1 MRVVIAGGGSVG
13 TAIALDLLDRH
24 HDVTLL
30 EHVTETAEKLKS
42 LLPGV
47 SVMAADACEYA
58 NLSAADLRSADVV
71 IAATGD
77 DEDNLV
83 VSWLSKQEFG
93 VPRVIARINNSRN
106 EWLFNETWG
115 VDVSVS
121 TPALITS
128 LVDEAV
134 EVGAIINLMDL
145 AQGRMCL
152 IEVTL
157 AANAPAVV
165 RRTDARRTASTRHGA
180 RRRGRAKR
188 PTDGALAHDAVPGA
202 RSRDP
207 GRARRRHAGV
217 RVGVH
222 RVVVSLILK
231 ASAPSAT

>member
-1 MRVVIAGGGSVG
+1 MRVVVAGGGSVG
-13 TAIALDLLDRH
+13 TAIAIDLIDRH
-24 HDVTLL
+24 HDVTLM
-30 EHVTETAEKLKS
+30 EQRSEIADKLRS
-42 LLPGV
+42 VVPGV
-47 SVMAADACEYA
+47 TVLAADACEYA
-58 NLSAADLRSADVV
+58 SLSAADVRNADVV

-134 EVGAIINLMDL
+134 EVGSIINLMDL
-145 AQGRMCL
+145 ANGKMRL

-157 AANAPAVV
+157 ASNAPAVARKLTLDELRLADSV
-165 RRTDARRTASTRHGA
+165 RVVAVVRSDQPLIPS
-180 RRRGRAKR
+180 
-188 PTDGALAHDAVPGA
+188 PTMRFLEHDHVILMA
-202 RSRDP
+202 RSD
-207 GRARRRHAGV
+207 ASQECAAAF
-217 RVGVH
+217 VG
-222 RVVVSLILK
+222 
-231 ASAPSAT
+231 

>member
-13 TAIALDLLDRH
+13 TSIALDLVDRN

-30 EHVTETAEKLKS
+30 EQVTATAEKLKS

-47 SVMAADACEYA
+47 NVMAADACEYK
-58 NLSAADLRSADVV
+58 NLAAADLRSADVV

-93 VPRVIARINNSRN
+93 VPRVISRINNARN
-106 EWLFNETWG
+106 EWLFNESWG

-134 EVGAIINLMDL
+134 EVGSIIKLMDL
-145 AQGRMCL
+145 AQGRMRL

-157 AANAPAVV
+157 ASSAPAV
-165 RRTDARRTASTRHGA
+165 
-180 RRRGRAKR
+180 
-188 PTDGALAHDAVPGA
+188 A
-202 RSRDP
+202 RSLTLDELRLPDS
-207 GRARRRHAGV
+207 V
-217 RVGVH
+217 RVVA
-222 RVVVSLILK
+222 VVRSSQPMVPSNSMRFLEHDHVILVVRED
-231 ASAPSAT
+231 ATQECAAAFVG

>member
-1 MRVVIAGGGSVG
+1 MRVVVAGGGSVG

-30 EHVTETAEKLKS
+30 EHMSATAEKLKG

-47 SVMAADACEYA
+47 NVMAADACEYA
-58 NLSAADLRSADVV
+58 CLAAADLRNVDVV

-83 VSWLSKQEFG
+83 ISWLSKQEFG

-115 VDVSVS
+115 VDISVS

-134 EVGAIINLMDL
+134 EVGSIINLMDL
-145 AQGRMCL
+145 AHGRMRL

-157 AANAPAVV
+157 AASAPAVV
-165 RRTDARRTASTRHGA
+165 KDLSLDELRLPDS
-180 RRRGRAKR
+180 
-188 PTDGALAHDAVPGA
+188 
-202 RSRDP
+202 
-207 GRARRRHAGV
+207 V
-217 RVGVH
+217 RVVA
-222 RVVVSLILK
+222 VVRSDQPMVPSPTMHFVEHDHVILI
-231 ASAPSAT
+231 AREDAANECSAAFIG

>member
-13 TAIALDLLDRH
+13 SAIALDLIDRH

-30 EHVTETAEKLKS
+30 EQVIATAEKLKS

-47 SVMAADACEYA
+47 NVMAADACEYA
-58 NLSAADLRSADVV
+58 SLAAADLRNADVV

-83 VSWLSKQEFG
+83 TSWLSKQEFA

-134 EVGAIINLMDL
+134 EVGSIINLMEL
-145 AQGRMCL
+145 ADGKMRL

-157 AANAPAVV
+157 ASSAPAV
-165 RRTDARRTASTRHGA
+165 ARKLTLDELH
-180 RRRGRAKR
+180 
-188 PTDGALAHDAVPGA
+188 LAD
-202 RSRDP
+202 S
-207 GRARRRHAGV
+207 V
-217 RVGVH
+217 RVVAIVRSDQPMIPSPTMRFLEH
-222 RVVVSLILK
+222 DHVILMARGD
-231 ASAPSAT
+231 ASQECAAAFIG